1 MINIPAIFIANGTAI
16 LLLLII
22 LSSIKR
28 PLRHGLLDEKIFY
41 FMVILNIM
49 QSIIETVVFLMDG
62 KMIYGYH
69 TLLIVLNVI
78 LFINN
83 IIFAFSWTVYTDYKL
98 FADMKRLKR
107 IFPFLALPAAL
118 VIIGCLINLATPVF
132 FEVDQHNIYQRT
144 GLFFIPYIVT
154 YSYLAHGV
162 VFVYSYRRKVHKYLF
177 LPAIQFMLP
186 VMLGSLLQFF
196 FYGYS
201 LVWLGVSIGMVAL
214 FVNIQNESSYVD
226 VLSGLFNRQ
235 YLGNLLLMCGE
246 KKDCGV
252 PAAIM
257 LDIDGLKNINDS
269 FGHVVGDDAIST
281 AGRILHKAVGD
292 KGVLCRYGGDEFIVL
307 MHINSQE
314 EIIDMID
321 LIKTQVAL
329 FNDSKKKPYEIS
341 FSIGYSIY
349 EGKRESID
357 DFLKKIDASMYE
369 DKKRK
374 ISERMVFELK
384 DEIAQN

>member
-1 MINIPAIFIANGTAI
+1 M
-16 LLLLII
+16 
-22 LSSIKR
+22 
-28 PLRHGLLDEKIFY
+28 
-41 FMVILNIM
+41 
-49 QSIIETVVFLMDG
+49 
-62 KMIYGYH
+62 
-69 TLLIVLNVI
+69 
-78 LFINN
+78 
-83 IIFAFSWTVYTDYKL
+83 
-98 FADMKRLKR
+98 
-107 IFPFLALPAAL
+107 
-118 VIIGCLINLATPVF
+118 
-132 FEVDQHNIYQRT
+132 
-144 GLFFIPYIVT
+144 
-154 YSYLAHGV
+154 
-162 VFVYSYRRKVHKYLF
+162 
-177 LPAIQFMLP
+177 
-186 VMLGSLLQFF
+186 
-196 FYGYS
+196 
-201 LVWLGVSIGMVAL
+201 WLGVSIGMVAL

-292 KGVLCRYGGDEFIVL
+292 KGVLCRYGGDEFIAL

-321 LIKTQVAL
+321 LIKTQVAS